1 VRHTSEGLAASLAPR
16 LYGYAK
22 SSVSSTLLVAS
33 QSIEFFQ
40 ATLVLCMWSTTVGQ
54 VPLSIDSWLL
64 SGFALQH
71 CQSSPLFTAIS
82 SQSQQ
87 QIRMNERTLDRCCL
101 WNHLCLVHL
110 HYCVGTNRRSMLQA
124 WQIERCRAI
133 LDSDHATNFE
143 VRMVAEIYLY
153 WTVYEHLIE
162 ESVDLLKSVAALQ
175 AWRKRWEFVL
185 GETFHAD
192 TFCLPRH

>member
-1 VRHTSEGLAASLAPR
+1 
-16 LYGYAK
+16 
-22 SSVSSTLLVAS
+22 
-33 QSIEFFQ
+33 
-40 ATLVLCMWSTTVGQ
+40 
-54 VPLSIDSWLL
+54 
-64 SGFALQH
+64 
-71 CQSSPLFTAIS
+71 
-82 SQSQQ
+82 
-87 QIRMNERTLDRCCL
+87 
-101 WNHLCLVHL
+101 
-110 HYCVGTNRRSMLQA
+110 MLQA